1 MYISSKVGYFISTYK
16 SYLIKINNAPYIS
29 RGKGNLSLTQK
40 IFDILQDLVKSSEL
54 KLLYI
59 KFFTEGKERAFTL

>member
-16 SYLIKINNAPYIS
+16 SYLIKINNAPHVS
-29 RGKGNLSLTQK
+29 RGKGNLSPTIK
-40 IFDILQDLVKSSEL
+40 IFDILQDLIKSSEL

-59 KFFTEGKERAFTL
+59 KFFTEGKEQAFTL